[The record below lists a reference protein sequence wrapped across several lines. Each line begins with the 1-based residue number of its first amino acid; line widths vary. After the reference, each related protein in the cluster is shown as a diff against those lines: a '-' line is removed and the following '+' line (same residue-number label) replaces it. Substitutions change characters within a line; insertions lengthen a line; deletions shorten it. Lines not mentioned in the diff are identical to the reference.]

1 MGTAQ
6 RAHPE
11 LRQQVLH
18 HPIAG
23 DLTVDFKSMTIGANP
38 EQIFVTYTVEPSSP
52 SQDALGLLAS
62 WTLSAHSTA
71 NSDESSRSEEL
82 RQAQE

>member
-1 MGTAQ
+1 
-6 RAHPE
+6 
-11 LRQQVLH
+11 
-18 HPIAG
+18 
-23 DLTVDFKSMTIGANP
+23 MTIGANP